1 MNNEERLEVL
11 KRMKEAIL
19 SPPFRTSLAQ
29 RREWLNQVVPL
40 LNFNSHYHS
49 NAIPVADILS
59 RAGFS
64 TSMYEH
70 AEAHLQS
77 LVGQA
82 IAELEQNLT
91 PSADLPNVRKARQTQ
106 LAAWPVI
113 SSLLFD
119 IADSDTVCS
128 IAGVAGLEVDW
139 TLSKTEA
146 FSHRTRNRAYRPK
159 VETAYRNLNTTDQA
173 TVLSVIAAELG
184 RKYPQQ
190 LKTIRSALTRVGWT
204 IKTTPDLPA
213 EPNRETP
220 LMKRDRELQKLLL
233 LQVRDGQEPPQ
244 LSQFSEAD
252 QVYNAALL
260 INAGLVEGEAIQGG
274 SGEYV
279 STVMTQLTS
288 AGHDFLDKETPT
300 SEASLESVFPTEL
313 AESLKRFRKDHPN
326 PSRCAFIMMR
336 FGTTKAHNEIAQSI
350 RNALGSH
357 GIKALRADDKD
368 YHDDLFWNILTYI
381 YGCHFGIAVFERIE
395 QEEFNPNISLEVGY
409 MMALRKP
416 VLLLKDRTLKN
427 LNTDLI
433 GKLYKT
439 FDPQSISDSVRPQLE
454 RWLTDKGL
462 IHEVGS
468 TEYTAFADIR
478 VSEEEGR
485 EIGLFRN
492 LPVIFHWLG

>member
-1 MNNEERLEVL
+1 MAMNNEERLEAL
-11 KRMKEAIL
+11 KQMKEAIL
-19 SPPFRTSLAQ
+19 SPLFRTSMAQ
-29 RREWLNQVVPL
+29 RREYLNRVVPL
-40 LNFNSHYHS
+40 LNFNSHYYE

-59 RAGFS
+59 RPGFS
-64 TSMYEH
+64 TSKYEH
-70 AEAHLQS
+70 AEARLQS

-82 IAELEQNLT
+82 IAELEQNLV
-91 PSADLPNVRKARQTQ
+91 PSVSLPNIRKARQTQ

-139 TLSKTEA
+139 TLSGAEA

-159 VETAYRNLNTTDQA
+159 VESAYKSLPGEDQA

-184 RKYPQQ
+184 RRYPRQME
-190 LKTIRSALTRVGWT
+190 TIRSALARVGWT
-204 IKTTPDLPA
+204 IKTTPELPA
-213 EPNRETP
+213 LPNSETP
-220 LMKRDRELQKLLL
+220 IMKRDRELQKLLL

-244 LSQFSEAD
+244 LSQYSEAD

-260 INAGLVEGEAIQGG
+260 INDGFVDGEAIQGG
-274 SGEYV
+274 NGEYV

-288 AGHDFLDKETPT
+288 AGHDFLEQGALSDEP
-300 SEASLESVFPTEL
+300 ALESEFPTEL
-313 AESLKRFRKDHPN
+313 AESLKRFRKDYPN
-326 PSRCAFIMMR
+326 SSKCAFIMMR
-336 FGTTKAHNEIAQSI
+336 FGTTKAHNEIVQSI
-350 RNALGSH
+350 RDTLGAH

-381 YGCHFGIAVFERIE
+381 YGCDFGVAVFERIE

-409 MMALRKP
+409 TMALRKP
-416 VLLLKDRTLKN
+416 VLLLKDQTLKK

-439 FDPQSISDSVRPQLE
+439 FDPQDISKSIAPQLQ
-454 RWLTDKGL
+454 RWLKDKN
-462 IHEVGS
+462 II
-468 TEYTAFADIR
+468 T
-478 VSEEEGR
+478 
-485 EIGLFRN
+485 
-492 LPVIFHWLG
+492 

>member
-1 MNNEERLEVL
+1 MTNDE
-11 KRMKEAIL
+11 
-19 SPPFRTSLAQ
+19 
-29 RREWLNQVVPL
+29 
-40 LNFNSHYHS
+40 
-49 NAIPVADILS
+49 
-59 RAGFS
+59 
-64 TSMYEH
+64 
-70 AEAHLQS
+70 
-77 LVGQA
+77 
-82 IAELEQNLT
+82 
-91 PSADLPNVRKARQTQ
+91 LPNIRKARQTQ

-128 IAGVAGLEVDW
+128 ISGVAGLEVDW

-159 VETAYRNLNTTDQA
+159 VETAYKSLNATDQA

-184 RKYPQQ
+184 KRYPQQ
-190 LKTIRSALTRVGWT
+190 METIRSTLARVGWT
-204 IKTTPDLPA
+204 IKTTPELPA
-213 EPNRETP
+213 EPNRDAP
-220 LMKRDRELQKLLL
+220 IMKRDRELQKFLL

-244 LSQFSEAD
+244 LSKYSEAD

-260 INAGLVEGEAIQGG
+260 INEGLVEGEAIQGG
-274 SGEYV
+274 SGEYI

-288 AGHDFLDKETPT
+288 AGHDFLEKETST
-300 SEASLESVFPTEL
+300 IEASLESAFPTEL

-326 PSRCAFIMMR
+326 PSKCAFIMMR
-336 FGTTKAHNEIAQSI
+336 FGTTKAHNEIVQSI
-350 RNALGSH
+350 RDTLGAH
-357 GIKALRADDKD
+357 EIKALRADDKD

-381 YGCHFGIAVFERIE
+381 YGCDFGVAVFERIE

-409 MMALRKP
+409 TMALRKP

-433 GKLYKT
+433 GKLYKV

-454 RWLTDKGL
+454 RWLSDKELIPGL
-462 IHEVGS
+462 S
-468 TEYTAFADIR
+468 LQTAFSDIR

-485 EIGLFRN
+485 EVAAQLKKDPRVADVKIVPHTDDRISVTISFVRP
-492 LPVIFHWLG
+492 LPKSDVNELRKPFKERIRTKS